1 MATTNFKGSPVKL
14 QGELPSVGST
24 VPNLRFVKDDLSE
37 ADLASLRGNVVVL
50 FAMPSVDTG
59 ICALETKAFNQ
70 KVDGL
75 GAMAVAISEDL
86 PFAMKRFCAAEGIAN
101 VVVASD
107 FRYHDMSE
115 KFGVRMLEG
124 PLAGLHARV
133 VFVLDKEGVLRYTQL
148 VPDITQE
155 PDYEAVLDAVK
166 KLL

>member
-1 MATTNFKGSPVKL
+1 MATTNFKGNPVKL
-14 QGELPSVGST
+14 HGELPATGSAA
-24 VPNLRFVKDDLSE
+24 PNIRFVKDDLSE
-37 ADLASLRGNVVVL
+37 ADLASLKGNVVVL

-70 KVDGL
+70 KIEGL

-86 PFAMKRFCAAEGIAN
+86 PFAMKRFCAAEGLQN

-115 KFGVRMLEG
+115 KFGVRMVDG

-133 VFVLDKEGVLRYTQL
+133 VFVLDKEGVIRYTQV
-148 VPDITQE
+148 VPDIVQE
-155 PDYEAVLDAVK
+155 PDYDAVLAEVK

>member
-1 MATTNFKGSPVKL
+1 MATTNFKGNPVKL
-14 QGELPSVGST
+14 HGELPATGSAA
-24 VPNLRFVKDDLSE
+24 PNIRFVKDDLSE
-37 ADLASLRGNVVVL
+37 ADLASLKGNVVVL

-70 KVDGL
+70 KIEGL

-86 PFAMKRFCAAEGIAN
+86 PFAMKRFCAAEGLQN

-115 KFGVRMLEG
+115 KFGVRMVDG

-133 VFVLDKEGVLRYTQL
+133 VFVLDKEGVIRYTQV
-148 VPDITQE
+148 VPDIVQE
-155 PDYEAVLDAVK
+155 PDYDAVLAEVK
-166 KLL
+166 QLL

>member
-1 MATTNFKGSPVKL
+1 MATTHFKGNPVKL
-14 QGELPSVGST
+14 HGALPATGSAA
-24 VPNLRFVKDDLSE
+24 PNIRFVKDDLSE
-37 ADLASLRGNVVVL
+37 ADLASLKGNVVVL

-70 KVDGL
+70 KIEGL

-86 PFAMKRFCAAEGIAN
+86 PFAMKRFCAAEGLKN

-115 KFGVRMLEG
+115 KFGVRMVDG

-133 VFVLDKEGVLRYTQL
+133 VFVLDKEGVIRYTQV
-148 VPDITQE
+148 VPDIVQE
-155 PDYEAVLDAVK
+155 PDYDAVLAEVK

>member
-1 MATTNFKGSPVKL
+1 MATTNFKGNPVRL
-14 QGELPSVGST
+14 HSELPTTGSAA
-24 VPNLRFVKDDLSE
+24 PNIRFVKDDLSE
-37 ADLASLRGNVVVL
+37 ADLASLQGNVVVL

-70 KVDGL
+70 KIEGL

-86 PFAMKRFCAAEGIAN
+86 PFALKRFCAAEGLKN

-107 FRYHDMSE
+107 FRYHEMSE
-115 KFGVRMLEG
+115 KFGVRMVDG

-133 VFVLDKEGVLRYTQL
+133 VFVLDKEGIIRYTQV

-155 PDYEAVLDAVK
+155 PDYEAVLAEVK
-166 KLL
+166 KLV

>member
-1 MATTNFKGSPVKL
+1 MATTNFKGNPVKL
-14 QGELPSVGST
+14 HGELPATGSAA
-24 VPNLRFVKDDLSE
+24 PNIRFVKDDLSE
-37 ADLASLRGNVVVL
+37 ADLASLKGNVVVL

-70 KVDGL
+70 KIEGL

-86 PFAMKRFCAAEGIAN
+86 PFAMKRFCAAEGLQN

-115 KFGVRMLEG
+115 QFGVRMVDG

-133 VFVLDKEGVLRYTQL
+133 VFVLDKEGVIRYTQV
-148 VPDITQE
+148 VPDIVQE
-155 PDYEAVLDAVK
+155 PDYDAVLAEVK